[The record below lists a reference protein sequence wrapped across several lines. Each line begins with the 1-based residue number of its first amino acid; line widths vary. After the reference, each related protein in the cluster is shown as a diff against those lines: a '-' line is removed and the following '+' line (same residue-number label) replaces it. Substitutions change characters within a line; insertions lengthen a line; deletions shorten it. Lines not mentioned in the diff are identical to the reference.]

1 MYLTGHV
8 KNLELSK
15 LQMNIQEVAKSF
27 IKYTT
32 SEEQTFV
39 KNSLSIKIKRFSNL
53 TQGEVFENKN
63 GDEIIVTPKSSAK
76 SVGFYGFS
84 NLDCIME
91 NRYDW

>member
-1 MYLTGHV
+1 
-8 KNLELSK
+8 
-15 LQMNIQEVAKSF
+15 MNIEDVAKSF

-32 SEEQTFV
+32 SEENIFS
-39 KNSLSIKIKRFSNL
+39 KNSLTIKIKRFSNL

>member
-1 MYLTGHV
+1 
-8 KNLELSK
+8 
-15 LQMNIQEVAKSF
+15 MNIEDVARSF

-32 SEEQTFV
+32 SEEKTFS

-53 TQGEVFENKN
+53 TQAQGEVFENKN
-63 GDEIIVTPKSSAK
+63 GDEIIVTPKSSSAT

-84 NLDCIME
+84 NLACITE